1 MATPEELANQQ
12 FGKTVT
18 PRDRAAFEAGIKLGA
33 LYHQVVGFPI
43 RNDPA
48 VLSALEKALE
58 KSFGCQPYVQ
68 HITVRIDP
76 LDQPRGTGHPYAY
89 SELRGEMLRVELTVA
104 YQGVQVVA
112 GLQFVP
118 DLQFPLMYVKEIQE
132 GDRSFI

>member
-1 MATPEELANQQ
+1 MVKPEEIANQQ
-12 FGKTVT
+12 FGKSVT

-43 RNDPA
+43 KNDAA

-68 HITVRIDP
+68 HITVHIDP
-76 LDQPRGTGHPYAY
+76 LEQAQSRGTGHPFAY

-104 YQGVQVVA
+104 YQGVQVIA
-112 GLQFVP
+112 GLKFVP
-118 DLQFPLMYVKEIQE
+118 DLKFPLMYVQEIRQV
-132 GDRSFI
+132 

>member
-1 MATPEELANQQ
+1 MATPEDIANQQ

-68 HITVRIDP
+68 HITVRIEP
-76 LDQPRGTGHPYAY
+76 LEREQQRGTGHPFAY

-112 GLQFVP
+112 GLKFVP
-118 DLQFPLMYVKEIQE
+118 DLKFPLMYVKEIQE
-132 GDRSFI
+132 